1 MKTSASPQISHAPRC
16 SVRRDATIGGMD
28 VERQLLS
35 AGREL
40 RSSNQ
45 LARDGV
51 TSRGLMLAVR
61 NGERVRVR
69 SGWYVSGAF
78 WEGARPE
85 ERHLAAIVAAQRA
98 TRTELIFSHRSAA
111 VLHGLPAWSDWLTGA
126 GIRKAP
132 DPRQV
137 HLVVS
142 PDRRG
147 GSTPVAFRHRQTV
160 AASDLVHRGGF
171 STTGPHRTIADLARS
186 EPFVLALACADAELH
201 RTAAARGAVD
211 ADAWS
216 TWRADIAE
224 RSAAAATR
232 NGVRSLRALEAL
244 ADPRTDSPLESG
256 ARLRLVQLGF
266 APVPQVEVAAPGGG
280 RYLVDFELAGC
291 GVYVECDGN
300 SKYFDRGSDV
310 GRSPEA
316 VLLREKQRQN
326 WITSTTGRL
335 MVRLIARDVVSVERL
350 ASVLRACSI
359 EVPGAPASELGP
371 AIARFLARTP

>member
-1 MKTSASPQISHAPRC
+1 
-16 SVRRDATIGGMD
+16 
-28 VERQLLS
+28 
-35 AGREL
+35 
-40 RSSNQ
+40 
-45 LARDGV
+45 
-51 TSRGLMLAVR
+51 MLAVR

-111 VLHGLPAWSDWLTGA
+111 VLHGLPAWSDWLTDA
-126 GIRKAP
+126 SARRAP

-137 HLVVS
+137 HVVVP

-147 GSTPVAFRHRQTV
+147 GSTPTVFRHRQTV
-160 AASDLVHRGGF
+160 ASSDVVHRA
-171 STTGPHRTIADLARS
+171 SLRATAPNRTVADVARS
-186 EPFVLALACADAELH
+186 EPFVLALACADTELH
-201 RTAAARGAVD
+201 RIAAARGAVD
-211 ADAWS
+211 AAAWS
-216 TWRADIAE
+216 AWRADIAE
-224 RSAAAATR
+224 RSAATATR
-232 NGVRSLRALEAL
+232 NSVSSLRALEAL

-256 ARLRLVQLGF
+256 ARLRLLQLGF

-280 RYLVDFELAGC
+280 RFLVDFELAGR
-291 GVYVECDGN
+291 GVFIECDGN
-300 SKYFDRGSDV
+300 SKYFDRGLNA
-310 GRSPEA
+310 GHSPEA